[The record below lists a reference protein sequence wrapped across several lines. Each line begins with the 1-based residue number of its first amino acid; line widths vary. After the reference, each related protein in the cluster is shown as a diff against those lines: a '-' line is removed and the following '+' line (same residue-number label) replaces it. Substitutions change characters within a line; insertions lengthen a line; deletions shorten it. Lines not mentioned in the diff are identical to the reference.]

1 MPFSRKRIVNLGGPA
16 ASLGWFVCLACLI
29 SLTPAVPIDGQEAAR
44 WSEAGYGVSLT
55 PPPGTAQTEGRA
67 VTWIDPR
74 GFSISF
80 EIVYSD
86 MPVGLESMTANAM
99 VQMGFA
105 QATPRMLNAEGQPAE
120 KPPRTERLGDRPA
133 VRMYFELD
141 QQDKPDWFY
150 EMSNLEKKDQLAWF
164 YGQAIVMLE
173 PHAAVIIK
181 LTALRENE
189 QIGRDAFI
197 QVLDSL
203 TIPLATELDE
213 MREVRVEKAD
223 QWLRSTTP
231 EAWAQALP
239 SDQWYRLI
247 HRDKDVGH
255 VRLRSSRDPGDLRRF
270 DHEPPGT
277 VVVIDRREYVNDQ
290 ALDTRSILFAHDDTQ
305 REYWE
310 TKTTLRP
317 ANKPVGLNVRA
328 ASQPL
333 TWIQIGI
340 RGSQEVQRRGFD
352 GNPIK
357 RNLNVIT
364 VISETPPSSA
374 AVQQIQSH
382 ERFTGKQTVG
392 NIRGQVDENQE
403 WVAPQR
409 SYLSQLQVWALG
421 AMLPAEPGVYHF
433 SAYHP
438 DSGKP
443 GLRTV
448 EVRPQDDGGL
458 IVLDRPTSRV
468 SPTRSVYDADR
479 HLVERVTPQGT
490 RLVPTTPEELA
501 EVWGIGLD

>member
-1 MPFSRKRIVNLGGPA
+1 M
-16 ASLGWFVCLACLI
+16 I
-29 SLTPAVPIDGQEAAR
+29 SLTPAVPADGQETDR
-44 WSEAGYGVSLT
+44 WSESGYGVSLS
-55 PPPGTAQTEGRA
+55 PPPGTVQTEGRA

-86 MPVGLESMTANAM
+86 LPVGLEAMTANAM

-105 QATPRMLNAEGQPAE
+105 QATPRMLNADGQPAD

-150 EMSNLEKKDQLAWF
+150 ELSNLDKGDQPSWF

-189 QIGRDAFI
+189 KIGRDAFI

-203 TIPLATELDE
+203 TIPLASELDE

-223 QWLRSTTP
+223 QWLQSTTP

-247 HRDKDVGH
+247 HRGEEVGY
-255 VRLRSSRDPGDLRRF
+255 VRLRSSRNPDDLRK
-270 DHEPPGT
+270 EKQEAPGT
-277 VVVIDRREYVNDQ
+277 LVIIDRREYVNDR
-290 ALDTRSILFAHDDTQ
+290 ALDTRSVLYAHDDTQ

-310 TKTTLRP
+310 TKTTLRAATKP
-317 ANKPVGLNVRA
+317 AGLNVRP

-333 TWIQIGI
+333 TWVQIGI
-340 RGSQEVQRRGFD
+340 RGTQQVQRRDLD

-364 VISETPPSSA
+364 VISETPPSSD

-403 WVAPQR
+403 WVAPER

-421 AMLPAEPGVYHF
+421 TMLPAEPGVYNF

-448 EVRPQDDGGL
+448 EVRLQDDGGL

-468 SPTRSVYDADR
+468 SPIRSVYDADR
-479 HLVERVTPQGT
+479 KLVERVTPQGT

-501 EVWGIGLD
+501 EVWGIRLD